1 MKYCVGVDFGGTNI
15 AVGLVDIDG
24 KRIIGKKSTPTN
36 APRPCTEISKDIARL
51 CEELCLDEGIK
62 MQDLSWIGIA
72 TPGVVKDSI
81 VIGAVNLGWKN
92 EAFGKILNEITG
104 IPTFVANDA
113 NAAAFAEAVWGVGE
127 GESSLVAITLGT
139 GVGGGI
145 VLDGKIIEGIN
156 GFAAELGH
164 IVIDA
169 GGRSCGC
176 GKRGCF
182 ESYCSASA
190 IIKEA
195 KRMMRL
201 CPDSKMWEL
210 CAGEPDNMNGKI
222 PFDAYRMGDYAAT
235 VVVKDFA
242 DYLAIGI
249 CNMINILQ
257 PAVVCI
263 GGGISY
269 EGDALLEL
277 LNESVKAN
285 SFGTDDLR
293 TKVKIAKFKN
303 DAGIIG
309 AALLG
314 IQEEK

>member
-1 MKYCVGVDFGGTNI
+1 MKYCIGVDLGGTNI
-15 AVGLVDIDG
+15 AVGLVDVDG
-24 KRIIGKKSTPTN
+24 KRILAKKSTPTN
-36 APRPCTEISKDIARL
+36 APRPCTEISKDIAKL
-51 CEELCLDEGIK
+51 CEALCLDEGIK

-72 TPGVVKDSI
+72 TPGVVKDST
-81 VIGAVNLGWKN
+81 VIGAVNLGWTN
-92 EAFGKILNEITG
+92 EPFGKILNEITG
-104 IPTFVANDA
+104 VSTYVANDA

-127 GESSLVAITLGT
+127 GEDSLVAITLGT

-195 KRMMRL
+195 KRMMSL
-201 CPDSKMWEL
+201 CPNSKMWEL
-210 CAGEPDNMNGKI
+210 CGGNADNMNGKI
-222 PFDAYRMGDYAAT
+222 PFDAYRAGDYAAT

-242 DYLAIGI
+242 NYLAIGVA
-249 CNMINILQ
+249 NMVNIFQ

-263 GGGISY
+263 GGGISH
-269 EGDALLEL
+269 EGDALIEL
-277 LNESVKAN
+277 LNDNVTAN
-285 SFGTDDLR
+285 TFGTADSR
-293 TKVKIAKFKN
+293 TKLKIAKFKN